1 MRAPCFINPLEWS
14 HFLKFYANPWLKI
27 NSIDNRS
34 MVTILKLLSYAMA
47 KVNYSHAPPMVTN
60 FNQTINTQV
69 FKSVVKK

>member
-1 MRAPCFINPLEWS
+1 MRINPLEWS

-27 NSIDNRS
+27 NSIGNQS

-47 KVNYSHAPPMVTN
+47 KVNFSHAPPMVTN